1 MREGP
6 PPHEDLCRRPRRQ
19 QWADDAGDGL
29 PGAIYIGRFP
39 KRNEHM
45 GKREKTK
52 KNLGYHILDQQEWVV
67 SEGFWEPTNLGSL
80 VE

>member
-19 QWADDAGDGL
+19 QWADDADDGL

-39 KRNEHM
+39 KRNEHV

-52 KNLGYHILDQQEWVV
+52 KIGVPHI
-67 SEGFWEPTNLGSL
+67 GPTGMGS
-80 VE
+80 